1 MSIKKKSNCVLKNT
15 KIALSLHLEIQ
26 AMIAFFGTSQESSIW
41 EDGRPAKL
49 EKDKSTEK
57 VYK

>member
-1 MSIKKKSNCVLKNT
+1 VLKNT